1 MLDKYNAY
9 IESVVANINLMVAM
23 SENKPTFDEVAQLIG
38 RASMSYKQA
47 AIMAEMPVVGKS
59 GMVLTNSK
67 SYPYTTE
74 ADLYAVLQKLLGG
87 FGLVVRVEH
96 SDPIIE
102 IFETVDYKNK
112 TEVAYVT
119 STVKI
124 TLSDA
129 HTGYS
134 ETFARKVWVAPQLGD
149 KAPNAI
155 LGHALKYWFKAVF
168 CIETGT
174 VDDPDSDAMTAP
186 PKPPQNPTPK
196 PDKAKPDKA
205 KPDQAKPDQA
215 KPDQAKPDQPDQAS
229 SLEDLLA
236 VIESEI
242 ERTKTNRDPIL
253 TYYGVQSI
261 DQLTVEQAQKLIKT
275 LQKR

>member
-23 SENKPTFDEVAQLIG
+23 SENKPTFDEVATMVG

-96 SDPIIE
+96 SAPIIE
-102 IFETVDYKNK
+102 IFETIDYKNK

-119 STVKI
+119 STVNI

-174 VDDPDSDAMTAP
+174 VDDPDSDAMNQ
-186 PKPPQNPTPK
+186 KPPQQPTPQPDKPK
-196 PDKAKPDKA
+196 PDKAKPD
-205 KPDQAKPDQA
+205 QT

-242 ERTKTNRDPIL
+242 ERTKANRDQIF
-253 TYYGVQSI
+253 TYYGVQSA
-261 DQLTVEQAQKLIKT
+261 DQLTAEQAKKLIKT
-275 LQKR
+275 LQKRQ